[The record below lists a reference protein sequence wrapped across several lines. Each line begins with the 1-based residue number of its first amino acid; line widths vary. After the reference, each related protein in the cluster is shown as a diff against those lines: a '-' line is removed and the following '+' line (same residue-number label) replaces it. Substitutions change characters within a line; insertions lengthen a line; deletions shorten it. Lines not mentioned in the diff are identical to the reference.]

1 MTTLQTPLHES
12 SLSRLYRQN
21 IDHDC
26 GALTAFRANADCG
39 AGDSFSKDD
48 NRKRNRSL
56 LAKLQQRGYSV
67 TSLQGRYPEGGTVR
81 TEESY
86 FVADLRDRGTLE
98 QDLRHLGEVFD
109 QDSILFI
116 PKGSIMGTARA
127 RLISTN
133 HCANNWLP
141 YGHTHAFD
149 VGRVGHESPIYTSY
163 VKGRPF
169 IFEEVGAEHAL
180 PSTGFG
186 WWGVALYARKHWS
199 EFD

>member
-1 MTTLQTPLHES
+1 MSAALNES
-12 SLSRLYRQN
+12 SLTRLYQHN
-21 IDHDC
+21 LTHDC
-26 GALTAFRANADCG
+26 GALTAFRATQDCG
-39 AGDSFSKDD
+39 AGPVYTKDD

-67 TSLQGRYPEGGTVR
+67 TSLKGRYPEGGVTR

-98 QDLRHLGEVFD
+98 TDLRSFGELFD

-116 PKGSIMGTARA
+116 PKGAIAGQAA
-127 RLISTN
+127 AHLIGTN
-133 HCANNWLP
+133 HCPNNWLG
-141 YGHTHAFD
+141 YGRTHAFA
-149 VGRVGHESPIYTSY
+149 VGRVGRESPIYTSF
-163 VKGRPF
+163 VNGRPF
-169 IFEEVGAEHAL
+169 IFEDVGDDIAL

-186 WWGVALYARKHWS
+186 WWGVALYAKKHWT